1 MTNAIR
7 VLFFS
12 ALSLAASAQSTQETP
27 VFLLSDKPG
36 ETILRIEVPR
46 YQLLEVE
53 TPGGKAMV
61 VTIPGGTPLLVAGA
75 PDLPKLSAN
84 LRIPARGSMAF
95 EVLEARFTERRQT
108 DIAPS
113 KGNIM
118 RHTNPETIP
127 YRNGEAYQQDAFFPG
142 PLAELHKPFILG
154 HSRGQSIWIQP
165 VQYNPVQRTL
175 RLYTSITIRVYQTE
189 APGLNE
195 LQEAERKGQRPDQSG
210 LSDNIFL
217 NRQAD
222 ASSKKPVYEP
232 EKLLVIAPTA
242 FAQALQPLMDW
253 KRQSGIHTDLVTTE
267 AIGASDATAVYRFV
281 QAHYEEHAMQYLLLV
296 GDEYAIEPVM
306 RPSGGTLYACDHCFG
321 YLDGDD
327 HLPEVLVG
335 RLHAANPDQLRIMV
349 NRILLYE
356 KYPDEPDQNWFGSGM
371 AAASNEG
378 AGFGDDG
385 QSDYAH
391 NNEWKAIHLA
401 NDYESFWE
409 FYDGDQSAVS
419 PTPGHPS
426 ADRPTTPEQQEL
438 LARINGQGVS
448 LFNYTGHGW
457 EQGLASGNF
466 NTQAVAAM
474 RNTGRYPLLIA
485 VACSTG
491 DFTDNGGGDCL
502 GEAWQRA
509 GDPQTGEPWG
519 GIAGFFSSD
528 FQSWSPPMEGQ
539 DGMNQY
545 LVDADGIGLHP
556 SIGAMALYGNAR
568 MIAAYQG
575 NGEVIADFWNPFAD
589 PTTVPRTRRPL
600 RMAAFA
606 PDTVQTGLSTLEVAC
621 PVEGALVGLFWQ
633 DQTLAAARVQ
643 GGVAI
648 LEFPSLEQVGNLLL
662 TVSQFNYIPFQDTI
676 AVVAAPGPLVVIQG
690 MQLHDSAFNANGL
703 ADYGETLGVDLEV
716 LNAGDEVADQVVV
729 TLSSASPW
737 ITITSDSL
745 EVGTLQPG
753 QRGEFSGAFAFSVS
767 ESVPNQTVATLVFKV
782 TYGDLVVLQTTRSI
796 PLLAPVFRIVDLQVF
811 DSMPGG
817 NGNGILEP
825 GEPTTWVTTIQNTG
839 SADSRPA
846 AVVLTADSPWLQ
858 PSSQVASLGALPKG
872 QSQTA
877 NFTMLVA
884 PDVPL
889 YQRADVQ
896 VFVQNSTHYADRD
909 FGPFRINPMI
919 EHFESGDFS
928 RLPWLLS
935 EPHPWIITGQAGQGA
950 YTARSGTITDNQQSV
965 MSLAVETKADGEI
978 EFKFRVSSEKDWD
991 FLRFY
996 MDGAL
1001 MGQWSGLGNW
1011 ETARF
1016 PVSEG
1021 LHWFRWAYEKDEI
1034 FSEGEDR
1041 AWIDDIVLPPITQLV
1056 RTTTPGDANR
1066 TLRLMPNPTDGL
1078 VQVVCQDCAREAHLT
1093 IYNTSGAAVYAGWIH
1108 PAGVLQ
1114 VDLSGMPPGLY
1125 TAVVST
1131 GAERLLLGR
1140 VIKR

>member
-1 MTNAIR
+1 M
-7 VLFFS
+7 
-12 ALSLAASAQSTQETP
+12 LSLGASAQSIQETP

-36 ETILRIEVPR
+36 ETILRIDVPR
-46 YQLLEVE
+46 YHLLEVE
-53 TPGGKAMV
+53 TPDGIAMV
-61 VTIPGGTPLLVAGA
+61 ATIPGGTPLLVAGA

-84 LRIPARGSMAF
+84 LRIPAQGSMAF

-127 YRNGEAYQQDAFFPG
+127 YRSGEAYQQDAFFPG
-142 PLAELHKPFILG
+142 PLAALQKPFILG
-154 HSRGQSIWIQP
+154 NTRGQSIWIQP

-175 RLYTSITIRVYQTE
+175 RVYTSITLRVYRTE
-189 APGLNE
+189 TPGLNE
-195 LQEAERKGQRPDQSG
+195 LPENGGKGHRPDQSG
-210 LSDNIFL
+210 LLDNIFL
-217 NRQAD
+217 NRQAT
-222 ASSKKPVYEP
+222 AGLKQLVPEP
-232 EKLLVIAPTA
+232 EKMLVIAPTA
-242 FAQALQPLMDW
+242 MEQVLQPLIDW
-253 KRQSGIHTDLVTTE
+253 KRQSGIHTTLVTTE

-306 RPSGGTLYACDHCFG
+306 RPSGGTLYACDNCFG
-321 YLDGDD
+321 YLHGDD
-327 HLPEVLVG
+327 HLPELLVG
-335 RLHAANPDQLRIMV
+335 RLHAADPDQLRIMV

-356 KYPDEPDQNWFGSGM
+356 KHPDQPGQNWFATGM
-371 AAASNEG
+371 SSASDEG
-378 AGFGDDG
+378 AGYGDDG

-391 NNEWKAIHLA
+391 NNEWKAIHLS
-401 NDYESFWE
+401 NGYESFWE

-426 ADRPTTPEQQEL
+426 ADRPTSPDQQEL
-438 LARINGQGVS
+438 LALINGQGVS

-466 NTQAVAAM
+466 NIQAVAAM

-509 GDPQTGEPWG
+509 GDLQTGEPWG

-545 LVDADGIGLHP
+545 LVDADGISLHP

-568 MIAAYQG
+568 MIAAYQQD
-575 NGEVIADFWNPFAD
+575 GEVMADFWNPFAD
-589 PTTVPRTRRPL
+589 PTTVPRTRMPVS
-600 RMAAFA
+600 MTATA
-606 PDTVQTGLSTLEVAC
+606 PDTVQTGLSILEVAC
-621 PVEGALVGLFWQ
+621 PIEGALVGLLWQ
-633 DQTLAAARVQ
+633 DQTLAAARIQ

-703 ADYGETLGVDLEV
+703 ADYGESLRVDLEV

-737 ITITSDSL
+737 ITITSDTL

-767 ESVPNQTVATLVFKV
+767 ESVPNQAMAALVFQL
-782 TYGDLVVLQTTRSI
+782 THSDLVVRQTTRSI

-811 DSMPGG
+811 DSLPGG

-858 PSSQVASLGALPKG
+858 PSSQVAGLGVLPKG
-872 QSQTA
+872 QFQTA
-877 NFTMLVA
+877 RFTMQVPTDA
-884 PDVPL
+884 PL
-889 YQRADVQ
+889 YQRAYANVLVQ
-896 VFVQNSTHYADRD
+896 SSTHYADRD

-928 RLPWLLS
+928 KLPWLLS
-935 EPHPWIITGQAGQGA
+935 EPHPWVIIGQAGQGA
-950 YTARSGTITDNQQSV
+950 YTARSGAITDSQQSV
-965 MSLAVETKADGEI
+965 MSLAVETTEDGEI

-1001 MGQWSGLGNW
+1001 MGQWSGIGNW

-1021 LHWFRWAYEKDEI
+1021 LHWFGWNYEKDEI

-1041 AWIDDIVLPPITQLV
+1041 AWIDDIVFPPITQLV
-1056 RTTTPGDANR
+1056 RTSTPGDANR

-1078 VQVVCQDCAREAHLT
+1078 VQVVCQDCAQEAYLT
-1093 IYNTSGAAVYAGWIH
+1093 VYNTSGLAVYI
-1108 PAGVLQ
+1108 GVIPPYGIQ
-1114 VDLSGMPPGLY
+1114 QIDLSGMPAGLY
-1125 TAVVST
+1125 TAVAST
-1131 GAERLLLGR
+1131 GPDRLLVGR